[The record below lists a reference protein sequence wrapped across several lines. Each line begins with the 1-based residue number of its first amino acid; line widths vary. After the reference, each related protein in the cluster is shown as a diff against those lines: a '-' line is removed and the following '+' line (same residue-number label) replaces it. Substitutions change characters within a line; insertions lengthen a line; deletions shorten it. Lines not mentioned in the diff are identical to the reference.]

1 MISMKKR
8 GTKSNPLMNEGAG
21 GAEVPQALFY
31 LIGNSSGFPMRQKAL
46 RAGCALARTEDT
58 AARSCSAHKAVK
70 PLKSEGQGS

>member
-1 MISMKKR
+1 
-8 GTKSNPLMNEGAG
+8 
-21 GAEVPQALFY
+21 
-31 LIGNSSGFPMRQKAL
+31 MRQKAL